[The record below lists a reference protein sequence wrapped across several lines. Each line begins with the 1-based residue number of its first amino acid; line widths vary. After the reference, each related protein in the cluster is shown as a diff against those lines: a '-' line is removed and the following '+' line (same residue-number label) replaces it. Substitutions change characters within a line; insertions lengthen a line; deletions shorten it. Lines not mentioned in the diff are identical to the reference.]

1 MTLIP
6 ELRAELHHAAG
17 NVTASGARLRLL
29 TEGKRRLVSTRT
41 ALVGGTVVLAP
52 VVAAVVFVLST
63 ASTKQSAWSRHALQQ
78 AAAVII
84 PKGSSNTIL
93 HISAVE
99 TFSPA
104 EQRLRRHAS
113 EPVISKLTEQLWTRE
128 GDRGQERV
136 ILHVPGGPV
145 LESDYTNTIYDRTNN
160 TVYPPPQFPRSN
172 PRYTLTPAADGGAR
186 LNVNLPGGGTY
197 TQTLKAGVARK
208 LRNGTDVALGDPLLR
223 PTHRDQQGDSDGR
236 TRLCLASPDTTAGP
250 CVSRF
255 RRPAPH
261 AAQLNT
267 GSGATHHSQRS
278 ASDRDLDRRNQ
289 NPGADRLLRAPPQ
302 LHPDRARRTWIR
314 QEHLRHARHVHDIPN
329 APRRRQPTAPAAID
343 PEIRARRPQPRWPRQ
358 RRRTATTFLS
368 GKSA

>member
-41 ALVGGTVVLAP
+41 ALVGGTVVLAA
-52 VVAAVVFVLST
+52 VVAAVVLVLST

-208 LRNGTDVALGDPLLR
+208 LRNGTDVVRWGILYFDPHTGTNKVIPTVEPASALPPQTPQPDP
-223 PTHRDQQGDSDGR
+223 
-236 TRLCLASPDTTAGP
+236 ASAG
-250 CVSRF
+250 F
-255 RRPAPH
+255 D
-261 AAQLNT
+261 AQLHT
-267 GSGATHHSQRS
+267 
-278 ASDRDLDRRNQ
+278 
-289 NPGADRLLRAPPQ
+289 LLSSTQA
-302 LHPDRARRTWIR
+302 RARRTTLNGRPAIEISTVGIKT
-314 QEHLRHARHVHDIPN
+314 QAPIVYYVH
-329 APRRRQPTAPAAID
+329 PRSYTPIELD
-343 PEIRARRPQPRWPRQ
+343 E
-358 RRRTATTFLS
+358 LGY
-368 GKSA
+368 GKSTYDTRVTFTTYRTLPVAGNQRLLRLSIPKSAHVDHSPAGRANVDGLPRPF